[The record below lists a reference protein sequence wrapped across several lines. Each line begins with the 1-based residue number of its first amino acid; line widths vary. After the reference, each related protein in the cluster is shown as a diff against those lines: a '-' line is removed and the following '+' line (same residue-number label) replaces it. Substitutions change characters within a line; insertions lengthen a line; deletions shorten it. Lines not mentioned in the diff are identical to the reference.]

1 MAVSPSRA
9 VPDPAARVAAPARLA
24 LTRLTLTD
32 FRSYRSAR
40 LSVDERPVVLTGPN
54 GAGKTNLL
62 EAISYLSP
70 GRGLRRATLASVAR
84 VPGPGAPADAAGGWA
99 VAATLATGD
108 GETAVGSGWTPPA
121 APGGVERRAVRI
133 DGRPAPGPAALAGHV
148 GMVWLTPSMDRL
160 FSGPPAERRR
170 FLDRLV
176 FAVDTGHAERVQRYD
191 RARRHRSRLLRTG
204 AGDDAWLGA
213 VERSMAE
220 NAVAIG
226 AARRDLVARLECF
239 LPSRGDSFPA
249 VAVAAEGLVE
259 RWLADRPALAVEER
273 FREHLAASRRLETDG
288 GTADGPQRGDLAVAD
303 RDRGLPAEHCSTG
316 EQKAML
322 IALVVAH
329 ARLLSRLR
337 GFAPILLL
345 DEIAAHLDESRRR
358 ALFEIVVDVGAQ
370 AWLTGTE
377 RAAFAPLGALAR
389 FFTVR
394 PGVGAEEEAI
404 G

>member
-1 MAVSPSRA
+1 M
-9 VPDPAARVAAPARLA
+9 PDPAARAAASARLA
-24 LTRLTLTD
+24 LSRLTLTD

-40 LSVDERPVVLTGPN
+40 LTVDERPVVLTGPN

-70 GRGLRRATLASVAR
+70 GRGLRRAKLASVAR
-84 VPGPGAPADAAGGWA
+84 IPGPGAPAGGVGGWA
-99 VAATLATGD
+99 VAATLATGG
-108 GETAVGSGWTPPA
+108 GETTVGSGWTPPA
-121 APGGVERRAVRI
+121 EPGGVERRTVRI
-133 DGRPAPGPAALAGHV
+133 DGRPASGPVALARHV

-226 AARRDLVARLECF
+226 AARLDLVGRLERF

-249 VAVAAEGLVE
+249 VTVAAEGLVE
-259 RWLADRPALAVEER
+259 RWLIDRPALAAEER
-273 FREHLAASRRLETDG
+273 FREHLAASRRLEADG
-288 GTADGPQRGDLAVAD
+288 AAADGPQRGDLAVAD
-303 RDRGLPAEHCSTG
+303 KDRGLPAEQCSTG

-322 IALVVAH
+322 IALVMAH
-329 ARLLSRLR
+329 ARLLSRRR

-358 ALFEIVVDVGAQ
+358 ALFEIVADVGAQ

-394 PGVGAEEEAI
+394 PGAVAEEEAI